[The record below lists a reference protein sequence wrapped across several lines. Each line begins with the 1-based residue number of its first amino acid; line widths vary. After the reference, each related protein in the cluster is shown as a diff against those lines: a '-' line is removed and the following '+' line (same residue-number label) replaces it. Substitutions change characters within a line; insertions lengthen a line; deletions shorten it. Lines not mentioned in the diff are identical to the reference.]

1 LAEGETAAAVAE
13 LEAAKAL
20 LPAETALGDDGIQV
34 RHDLARAY
42 LADGQP
48 SKAKQELG
56 EIVEAASA
64 PAVSPVE
71 FVRSLYLL
79 GEIEESQGN
88 NQQARQT
95 YQRFLD
101 YWADGDL
108 DRDQVEHAEQVV
120 GSS

>member
-1 LAEGETAAAVAE
+1 M
-13 LEAAKAL
+13 EA
-20 LPAETALGDDGIQV
+20 G
-34 RHDLARAY
+34 
-42 LADGQP
+42 
-48 SKAKQELG
+48 
-56 EIVEAASA
+56 SA